1 MYIFELLIRKE
12 SKHMPMQK
20 KNSSRKIKDY
30 RKPTIFFYRR
40 AFFFYEEDFFFI
52 FREFQDYGRILDDF
66 IHRTRIEYYIARTF
80 VSYLKEFFLHAYV
93 NVDELQALII
103 YERITVYR
111 RIC

>member
-1 MYIFELLIRKE
+1 M
-12 SKHMPMQK
+12 H
-20 KNSSRKIKDY
+20 
-30 RKPTIFFYRR
+30 
-40 AFFFYEEDFFFI
+40 FFFYEEDFFFI
-52 FREFQDYGRILDDF
+52 FREFQDGRVLDDF

-80 VSYLKEFFLHAYV
+80 VSYLKEIFLHAYV

>member
-1 MYIFELLIRKE
+1 MFVFIVLHL
-12 SKHMPMQK
+12 
-20 KNSSRKIKDY
+20 
-30 RKPTIFFYRR
+30 
-40 AFFFYEEDFFFI
+40 FYEEDFFFI
-52 FREFQDYGRILDDF
+52 FREFQDIGRVLDHF

-93 NVDELQALII
+93 NVDELLALII